1 MKIFDCT
8 TYHNE
13 ELILETRLNILDKYV
28 DKFVICEARYT
39 HAGKEK
45 KLNFDIKKFSNF
57 KKKIIYLVQEDEPD
71 DLVKIN
77 ENLSIEEKYPLI
89 RLNSI
94 KRISFQRNKLK
105 EGLQDANENDL
116 IFYSDNDEI
125 PNFSQVNLEKIN
137 SKLIFFEQ
145 KLFYFK
151 FNLLLDRIFWYGT
164 RGLRKKNLKSFQE
177 LREVKPKKYPFYR
190 IDTFFKNNKF
200 IDVKIIKNG
209 GWHFTRIISPEEIH
223 ERELNTEHSDEYIQS
238 GKNIERI
245 KDLIKR
251 RVIDHDHLADKK
263 DYKFKKEFNL
273 KLFPTNLLPLY
284 IQQNMSKYK
293 DHIDSDDKN

>member
-13 ELILETRLNILDKYV
+13 DLILDVRLNILDKFV
-28 DKFVICEARYT
+28 DKFVICEAKYT
-39 HAGKEK
+39 HSGKK
-45 KLNFDIKKFSNF
+45 KNLNFDIKKFNNF
-57 KKKIIYLVQEDEPD
+57 KKKIVYLVQEDEPI
-71 DLVKIN
+71 DLIQIK

-89 RLNSI
+89 RSNSI
-94 KRISFQRNKLK
+94 KRIALQRNKLK
-105 EGLQDANENDL
+105 DGLDEANDNDL

-125 PNFSQVNLEKIN
+125 PDFSKENVKEIN
-137 SKLIFFEQ
+137 SKFIFFEQ

-164 RGLRKKNLKSFQE
+164 RGLRKKDLSSFQE
-177 LREVKPKKYPFYR
+177 LRDIKPKKYPFFR
-190 IDTFFKNNKF
+190 IDTFFKKNKF
-200 IDVKIIKNG
+200 INVKIVKNG

-223 ERELNTEHSDEYIQS
+223 ERELNTEHSNEYIES
-238 GKNIERI
+238 GKNVDRI

-263 DYKFKKEFNL
+263 DYKFEKEFEL
-273 KLFPTNLLPLY
+273 KLFPIELLPLY
-284 IQQNMSKYK
+284 IQKNMTKYK
-293 DHIDSDDKN
+293 NYIDIEK